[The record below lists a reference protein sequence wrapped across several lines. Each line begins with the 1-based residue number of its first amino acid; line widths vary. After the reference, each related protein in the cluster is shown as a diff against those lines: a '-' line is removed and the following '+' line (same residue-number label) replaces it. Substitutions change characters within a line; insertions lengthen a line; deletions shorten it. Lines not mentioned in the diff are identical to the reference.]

1 MIPEIRLSVVLYK
14 NLQHFSSSYKGFTF
28 LAYPISGGQRGR
40 RRGGGHPSPLSMGV
54 SHCRCVRG
62 TDANVLHPGATGRL
76 YRRTRD
82 TLYWAISIRRI
93 HWAPG
98 SKRWRLYLVFAYL
111 SANVLF
117 SGYYIESPLVLFSL
131 VLC

>member
-1 MIPEIRLSVVLYK
+1 
-14 NLQHFSSSYKGFTF
+14 
-28 LAYPISGGQRGR
+28 
-40 RRGGGHPSPLSMGV
+40 MGV

-82 TLYWAISIRRI
+82 TFYWAISIRRI
-93 HWAPG
+93 HGAPG
-98 SKRWRLYLVFAYL
+98 SKGYGVYLFFAYL